1 MTSSSRSPVARL
13 FDVVS
18 RAYDQPA
25 LQALVYRPAQNMA
38 LDELRAFG
46 ARRVLDV
53 GCGTGIFSA
62 RIADELGAEVIGVD
76 FSEQMLEQ
84 ARQRSTAV
92 DWTRGDATRL
102 PIADAGV
109 DAVVCTEAFHWFDQE
124 AALAEFARVVR
135 DGGLLLIAMIN
146 PRTEAGSRLL
156 QAQAGR
162 ALGAGTWPSRRRMHA
177 MVESAAFG
185 VREQRRVIR
194 LAGTILPTRLTVG
207 VRSPR

>member
-1 MTSSSRSPVARL
+1 MAPSRSPVARL

-18 RAYDQPA
+18 RAYDQPV

-38 LDELRAFG
+38 LEQLRAAG
-46 ARRVLDV
+46 VRRVLDV
-53 GCGTGIFSA
+53 GCGTGIFST
-62 RIADELGAEVIGVD
+62 RMADELGAEVIGVD

-84 ARQRSTAV
+84 ASRRSTAV

-102 PIADAGV
+102 PVADASV

-124 AALAEFARVVR
+124 AALGEFARVSR

-146 PRTEAGSRLL
+146 PRTDAGSQLL
-156 QAQAGR
+156 GAQAGR

-177 MVESAAFG
+177 MVESAGFD
-185 VREQRRVIR
+185 VREQRRVNR
-194 LAGTILPTRLTVG
+194 LMGTVLPTRLTVG
-207 VRSPR
+207 VRRSR